1 VPAEF
6 DNGQP
11 PQRHQAAIAIKG
23 AIKGAG
29 AKTAGAPSPDAAPR
43 IVAKGH
49 GPAAEQ
55 ILLLAA
61 ATGVTVRE
69 DANLAE
75 ILEAIEIDTEVP
87 LHALAAVAEILNY
100 VYRAN
105 DALAGRTSNKPIAET
120 MT

>member
-1 VPAEF
+1 MPAEF

-11 PQRHQAAIAIKG
+11 PQPHQAAIAIKG
-23 AIKGAG
+23 ADKGA
-29 AKTAGAPSPDAAPR
+29 AGAPAVTSTGAQAADAAPR

-55 ILLLAA
+55 ILQLAA
-61 ATGVTVRE
+61 ATGVNVRR
-69 DANLAE
+69 DANLIE
-75 ILEAIEIDTEVP
+75 ILEAIDIDTEVP

-105 DALAGRTSNKPIAET
+105 DALAGRTQHNP
-120 MT
+120 